1 MDGTPIIGDLFAEVE
16 LSNLPDEVNEPTWR
30 RLQEFFTDELKIKM
44 EVPRMT
50 VRQVVEEM
58 FRFKSSSCLCWQVYN
73 ESTLG
78 RHGSLRRLQQAGSAQ
93 LEVERVAARCAMSV
107 FTVVDHEALPLYQQH
122 VKEGKKGALTQLIKG
137 SKVRLACT

>member
-1 MDGTPIIGDLFAEVE
+1 MDGTPIVGDLFAEVE
-16 LSNLPDEVNEPTWR
+16 LRSLPDEVNELTWR
-30 RLQEFFTDELKIKM
+30 RLQKFFTDELNIKM
-44 EVPRMT
+44 EVPRMI
-50 VRQVVEEM
+50 VRQVVEAM

-122 VKEGKKGALTQLIKG
+122 VKEGKKGALKQLIKG